1 MPDSNLQDRIT
12 IDDALEHSWIQERW
26 VKRVERKTTE
36 LLDAMNSSNI
46 VGNRIHIKPILIIL
60 VVLDSY

>member
-36 LLDAMNSSNI
+36 LLDAMNGSNI